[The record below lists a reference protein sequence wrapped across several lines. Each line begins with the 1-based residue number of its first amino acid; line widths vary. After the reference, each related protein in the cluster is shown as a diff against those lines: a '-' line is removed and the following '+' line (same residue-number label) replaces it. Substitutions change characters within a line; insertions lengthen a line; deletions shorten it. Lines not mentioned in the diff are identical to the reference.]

1 MATIVNGSKI
11 ANQILDKLASQV
23 KILKKKKISP
33 YLGVILV
40 GDDKPSHTY
49 VRKKGEACQK
59 IGVNFILKKYPA
71 KITTEKLINQLKS
84 IQKKEKLT
92 GLIIQM
98 PLPKQI
104 DTNKVLKYLDP
115 KIDVDCLTEENLGK
129 LISGSYQLEP
139 PTPGAILE
147 VLKYHRVDLVG
158 KRVVLIGA
166 GSLIGRPLAN
176 LLMLQRATVTVCN
189 SATNNL
195 KEITKQADIL
205 ITGVGKYNLVRGT
218 MVKKGAK
225 VVDAGVS
232 FYQGKMYGDINFN
245 EVKNKA
251 SLVTP
256 TPGGV
261 GLITVAKLIENVVK
275 NSKYLYEKNK

>member
-11 ANQILDKLASQV
+11 ANQILNKLASQV

-49 VRKKGEACQK
+49 VRKKGEACQR
-59 IGVNFILKKYPA
+59 IGIKFILKKYPA
-71 KITTEKLINQLKS
+71 KISTEKLANQLKMV
-84 IQKKEKLT
+84 QKKEKLT

-129 LISGSYQLEP
+129 LISGGYRFEP

-147 VLKYHRVDLVG
+147 VLRYHRVELVG

-176 LLMLQRATVTVCN
+176 LLMLKRATVTVCN
-189 SATNNL
+189 SATKNL
-195 KEITKQADIL
+195 KEITKQVDIL

-245 EVKNKA
+245 EIKNKA